1 MQYLPAML
9 TVMFIVVVL
18 KLLFTKQE
26 YPPSASEEIPKLF
39 IVLNTDTL
47 IDWLVEKSVPFPFM
61 VLSCPLTVPATVNDT
76 KQN

>member
-39 IVLNTDTL
+39 TVLNTDTL
-47 IDWLVEKSVPFPFM
+47 ID
-61 VLSCPLTVPATVNDT
+61 
-76 KQN
+76 